1 MKMNSGIRSVAITGC
16 IALVLQCLAIPQ
28 ARAAASDPT
37 TKPVETPAH
46 AAQRL
51 NGELNRTDQQAIA
64 MLPPKDIS
72 NPAKRTEAAPKV
84 IPLTRRSLDLI
95 DQLEATKRVPPD
107 SISDLRQMHLAM
119 LYLLGD
125 PTTVTRVKS
134 LESSPNPTDQVDG
147 ECIDLDSQW
156 MEAGSDKSASDNVIA
171 ALVPVAKAHSSSS
184 KLSKLILTFAGT
196 SRTPDENHRLFDLM
210 TATMT
215 DPISMQ
221 LRAQVGAERNA
232 QLAADK
238 MNSAILNKPF
248 VIAAKTVDGKD
259 FTTADLKGKVVLLD
273 FWATWCG
280 PCRASLPHLKQV
292 YARYHDKGLEVVGIN
307 NDYNAEVVA
316 KFTAKE
322 SMAWPQLMDA
332 TAAANNQWN
341 PICGKYGV
349 DAIPCM
355 FVIDKKG
362 VLRSVTARADMDTLI
377 PKLLAE

>member
-1 MKMNSGIRSVAITGC
+1 
-16 IALVLQCLAIPQ
+16 
-28 ARAAASDPT
+28 
-37 TKPVETPAH
+37 
-46 AAQRL
+46 
-51 NGELNRTDQQAIA
+51 
-64 MLPPKDIS
+64 
-72 NPAKRTEAAPKV
+72 
-84 IPLTRRSLDLI
+84 
-95 DQLEATKRVPPD
+95 
-107 SISDLRQMHLAM
+107 
-119 LYLLGD
+119 
-125 PTTVTRVKS
+125 
-134 LESSPNPTDQVDG
+134 
-147 ECIDLDSQW
+147 
-156 MEAGSDKSASDNVIA
+156 
-171 ALVPVAKAHSSSS
+171 
-184 KLSKLILTFAGT
+184 
-196 SRTPDENHRLFDLM
+196 
-210 TATMT
+210 
-215 DPISMQ
+215 MQ